1 MYYFERITSR
11 RVAVGIYMLMF
22 ELNLQFGMWLMYWL
36 MSNFPM
42 KELLDVADFCMN
54 TYLSKTDLKN

>member
-1 MYYFERITSR
+1 MYYFERITSSR
-11 RVAVGIYMLMF
+11 DAVGIYMLMF
-22 ELNLQFGMWLMYWL
+22 ELNLQFGVWLMYCL

-42 KELLDVADFCMN
+42 KELLDIASFYMN

>member
-1 MYYFERITSR
+1 MCYFERITSR

-22 ELNLQFGMWLMYWL
+22 ELNLQFGVWLMYWL
-36 MSNFPM
+36 MSNFPT
-42 KELLDVADFCMN
+42 KELLDIADFFIN

>member
-1 MYYFERITSR
+1 VCYFERITSR

-22 ELNLQFGMWLMYWL
+22 ELNLQFGVWLMYWL
-36 MSNFPM
+36 MSNFPT
-42 KELLDVADFCMN
+42 KELLDIADFFIN